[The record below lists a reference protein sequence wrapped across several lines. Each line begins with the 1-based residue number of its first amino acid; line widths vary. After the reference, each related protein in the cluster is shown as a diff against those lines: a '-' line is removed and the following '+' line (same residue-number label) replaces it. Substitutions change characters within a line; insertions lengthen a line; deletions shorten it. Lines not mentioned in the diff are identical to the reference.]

1 MPASLNVSEHAP
13 LLFLNK
19 NKRMAE
25 ELDKL
30 IFERSN
36 CPISCS
42 LDLLGDKWTLLVI
55 RDLLLGKKR
64 FQEFLKSPERIATNI
79 LADRLKKIEA
89 AGLIT
94 QQTYQQKP
102 VRYEYVL
109 TKKGEDLKPVLQSL
123 AKWGITYYPGTK
135 IFEAVG
141 RP

>member
-1 MPASLNVSEHAP
+1 MLKLYQFERTWGIPNLSPFCCKIETYL
-13 LLFLNK
+13 
-19 NKRMAE
+19 RMA
-25 ELDKL
+25 D
-30 IFERSN
+30 I
-36 CPISCS
+36 
-42 LDLLGDKWTLLVI
+42 
-55 RDLLLGKKR
+55 
-64 FQEFLKSPERIATNI
+64 
-79 LADRLKKIEA
+79 
-89 AGLIT
+89 